1 MRKKFWKIL
10 GVSTAILAT
19 LLLLFV
25 VAFIFNPFEGSLADM
40 RELVPRNIDYF
51 VRKTDLSEDFS
62 EFPQPHFWEDL
73 GASRGWRNF
82 RQRRSYGDLVESPGG
97 LGDALEQLEDAARQ
111 VSDTGLLDLLDDF
124 IGTEVIVAGQLV
136 PPSLQ
141 TSEFCLYT
149 RVSLSARFAWGLMQ
163 WGSVQEQM
171 RSQGLNLTAQEDGS
185 MVLDLPGQQLFI
197 ARYLD
202 CVMVSN
208 SAEILDESLALAE
221 SSLGGSEGFGGSADY
236 RDGVQ
241 GRIREWEANTGVERA
256 NAIELYA
263 RPDQLLP
270 MIPSLENWPDPRH
283 PTDWNQRVL
292 ASFLNFSGWRFLTSS
307 LIFEEDSL
315 TVLGNVDLNRN
326 EHTAFQSEF
335 FKADA
340 QERSNWLEGF
350 LAMVP
355 GEESCAAAALRMPAG
370 EFLAEMHDAMEP
382 DLKTILDEGLR
393 KSGKY
398 ENTRDLIDKLRPSFL
413 DRTGFVFYPTRE
425 ETDLQVNEPSPAPLI
440 AWVFWIREGARE
452 PIRDFYEFLQQ
463 NYINLGFTSAHNLP
477 VSELQGGD
485 MARAYANANITGTGA
500 VSILIYGKFF
510 VVSNSDYLIRYMIKA
525 RANQNSLLEQPD
537 YVKYFEPELQD
548 RVNGFMFVNG
558 KRMERVIDD
567 YLSFLERSLD
577 EPDPS
582 WLQSTM
588 AQYEGQVFRN
598 KYRQYQSIQRIPE
611 SIKEQFGEDVYQ
623 AQRAAW
629 GSARQGFM
637 AADRESLLQ
646 AKGLCSLFSSAYVQL
661 KLNPQAMTFTSRF
674 LMDYR

>member
-25 VAFIFNPFEGSLADM
+25 VAFVFNPFEGSLGDM
-40 RELVPRNIDYF
+40 REMVPRNIDYF
-51 VRKTDLSEDFS
+51 ARKTDMREDFS
-62 EFPQPHFWEDL
+62 EFPRPEFWEDL
-73 GASRGWRNF
+73 SGSRGWRTL
-82 RQRRSYGDLVESPGG
+82 RQRRSYAEIVDSPGG
-97 LGDALEQLEDAARQ
+97 IGAALEQLEDAARQ
-111 VSDTGLLDLLDDF
+111 VGDTGLVGLLDDF
-124 IGTEVIVAGQLV
+124 LGTEVIIAGRLV

-141 TSEFCLYT
+141 SSKFCLYT
-149 RVSLSARFAWGLMQ
+149 RISLSARFVWGLVQ
-163 WGSVQEQM
+163 WSSVQEEM
-171 RSQGLNLTAQEDGS
+171 RSQGLNLTAREDGS
-185 MVLDLPGQQLFI
+185 LELDLGGQSLFI

-202 CVMVSN
+202 CLLVSN
-208 SAEILDESLALAE
+208 SQEILDESLTLAD

-241 GRIREWEANTGVERA
+241 ARIRQWEKNTAVEMA
-256 NAIELYA
+256 NAVELYA

-270 MIPSLENWPDPRH
+270 MLPSLENWPDPRH
-283 PTDWNQRVL
+283 PSDWNQRVL
-292 ASFLNFSGWRFLTSS
+292 ASFLNFSGWRFLTGS
-307 LIFEEDSL
+307 LIFEPESL

-340 QERSNWLEGF
+340 QERSKWLDEF

-355 GEESCAAAALRMPAG
+355 GDEACAAAALRMPAG

-382 DLKTILDEGLR
+382 DLKTILDESLR

-398 ENTRDLIDKLRPSFL
+398 ENTRDLIDKLRPSLL

-452 PIRDFYEFLQQ
+452 PIREFYDFLQE
-463 NYINLGFTSAHNLP
+463 NYTNLGFTSAHNLP
-477 VSELQGGD
+477 VGELQGGD
-485 MARAYANANITGTGA
+485 MARAYANPNITGTGA
-500 VSILIYGKFF
+500 VSILIYGDFF

-525 RANQNSLLEQPD
+525 RANGTSLLTNPD
-537 YVKYFEPELQD
+537 YVTFEKELES
-548 RVNGFMFVNG
+548 RVNGFLFVDG
-558 KRMERVIDD
+558 ARMGRVIDD
-567 YLSFLERSLD
+567 YLSFLEGGLD

-588 AQYEGQVFRN
+588 AQYEGQVFRS
-598 KYRQYQSIQRIPE
+598 KYREHQSIQRIPPAL
-611 SIKEQFGEDVYQ
+611 KEQFGEDVYQ

-637 AADRESLLQ
+637 AADRESLMK
-646 AKGLCSLFSSAYVQL
+646 AKGLCSLFSSAYIQL
-661 KLNPQAMTFTSRF
+661 NLNPQGMSFTSRF
-674 LMDYR
+674 MMDYR